1 MPISNALFRLNP
13 DDLPAFP
20 RRVARVVLIVLPV
33 LFSTCTEPREI
44 PYSPIV
50 VFSGRFGDDC
60 VELPGNSRYPNECY
74 RVEDTIRM
82 RFFSRDYNVR
92 DNIWYGDQLR
102 VDLYPDTVITDTN
115 RLSMVGYANA
125 FIRLSRY
132 LDGNVPNE
140 TYRVGPSDSTFVP
153 PLGIS
158 MLVEERGD
166 RPGAGIHISHIWAGM
181 HREGKNGY
189 TDMVIDSGIVTGA
202 LGTPPQM

>member
-1 MPISNALFRLNP
+1 MKEHPFFSNTPVFTGSPTKAVLTVISILL
-13 DDLPAFP
+13 
-20 RRVARVVLIVLPV
+20 
-33 LFSTCTEPREI
+33 SGCTEPREI
-44 PYSPIV
+44 PYTPIV
-50 VFSGRFGDDC
+50 VFTGRFGDDR

-74 RVEDTIRM
+74 LVQDTIRM

-102 VDLYPDTVITDTN
+102 IDLYPDTALTDTN
-115 RLSMVGYANA
+115 LFAMIGYVNA

-132 LDGNVPNE
+132 LDGNFPNE

-166 RPGAGIHISHIWAGM
+166 RPGAGIHISQIWAGM

-189 TDMVIDSGIVTGA
+189 TDMVIDSGTVTGA
-202 LGTPPQM
+202 LGNPPQK